1 MGSDMETSESR
12 PLAQRPELVT
22 GTGNR
27 LLGQVIGCW
36 DRLLVAATG
45 NWLLGQVIGDCE
57 GNGSMTWSRHQGR
70 SMAHDQRPRIRA
82 LAPNRAGRDHPGHAL
97 AHDGLSMSRAQAD
110 VPFFERCRET
120 RPHIDQ
126 LLRAVGA
133 ISANLEEGYG
143 RSGAADRAHFYEYAL
158 STAREARGWYF
169 KCAAALPAEVLSSRL
184 SVFTQIIRMLTKA
197 VPEVR
202 ASTTRWRP
210 RRESD
215 NKPPPEP
222 NQ

>member
-1 MGSDMETSESR
+1 MI
-12 PLAQRPELVT
+12 
-22 GTGNR
+22 N
-27 LLGQVIGCW
+27 
-36 DRLLVAATG
+36 DREYER
-45 NWLLGQVIGDCE
+45 WLRTVPAEITQDTLWR
-57 GNGSMTWSRHQGR
+57 MTAYRY
-70 SMAHDQRPRIRA
+70 A
-82 LAPNRAGRDHPGHAL
+82 LFA
-97 AHDGLSMSRAQAD
+97 MSRAQAD
-110 VPFFERCRET
+110 VSFFERCRET

>member
-1 MGSDMETSESR
+1 MI
-12 PLAQRPELVT
+12 
-22 GTGNR
+22 N
-27 LLGQVIGCW
+27 
-36 DRLLVAATG
+36 DREYER
-45 NWLLGQVIGDCE
+45 WLRTVPAEITQDTLWR
-57 GNGSMTWSRHQGR
+57 MTAYRY
-70 SMAHDQRPRIRA
+70 A
-82 LAPNRAGRDHPGHAL
+82 LFA
-97 AHDGLSMSRAQAD
+97 MSRAQAD
-110 VPFFERCRET
+110 VSFFERCRET

-126 LLRAVGA
+126 LLWAVGA

-158 STAREARGWYF
+158 STPREARGWYF

>member
-1 MGSDMETSESR
+1 MI
-12 PLAQRPELVT
+12 
-22 GTGNR
+22 N
-27 LLGQVIGCW
+27 
-36 DRLLVAATG
+36 DREYER
-45 NWLLGQVIGDCE
+45 WLRTVPAEITQDTLWR
-57 GNGSMTWSRHQGR
+57 MTAYR
-70 SMAHDQRPRIRA
+70 DA
-82 LAPNRAGRDHPGHAL
+82 LFA
-97 AHDGLSMSRAQAD
+97 MSRAQAD
-110 VPFFERCRET
+110 VSFFERCRET

>member
-1 MGSDMETSESR
+1 MI
-12 PLAQRPELVT
+12 
-22 GTGNR
+22 N
-27 LLGQVIGCW
+27 
-36 DRLLVAATG
+36 DREYER
-45 NWLLGQVIGDCE
+45 WLRTVPAEITQDTLWR
-57 GNGSMTWSRHQGR
+57 MTAYRY
-70 SMAHDQRPRIRA
+70 A
-82 LAPNRAGRDHPGHAL
+82 LFA
-97 AHDGLSMSRAQAD
+97 MSRAQAD
-110 VPFFERCRET
+110 VSFFERCRET

-158 STAREARGWYF
+158 TTAREARGWYF

>member
-1 MGSDMETSESR
+1 MI
-12 PLAQRPELVT
+12 
-22 GTGNR
+22 N
-27 LLGQVIGCW
+27 
-36 DRLLVAATG
+36 DREYER
-45 NWLLGQVIGDCE
+45 WLRTVPAEITQDTLWR
-57 GNGSMTWSRHQGR
+57 MTAYRY
-70 SMAHDQRPRIRA
+70 A
-82 LAPNRAGRDHPGHAL
+82 LFA
-97 AHDGLSMSRAQAD
+97 MSRAQAD

-202 ASTTRWRP
+202 ASKTRWRP
-210 RRESD
+210 RRETD
-215 NKPPPEP
+215 KDPPPKP
-222 NQ
+222 NE

>member
-1 MGSDMETSESR
+1 MI
-12 PLAQRPELVT
+12 
-22 GTGNR
+22 N
-27 LLGQVIGCW
+27 
-36 DRLLVAATG
+36 DREYER
-45 NWLLGQVIGDCE
+45 WLRTVPAEITQDTLWR
-57 GNGSMTWSRHQGR
+57 MTAYRY
-70 SMAHDQRPRIRA
+70 A
-82 LAPNRAGRDHPGHAL
+82 LFA
-97 AHDGLSMSRAQAD
+97 MSRAQAD
-110 VPFFERCRET
+110 VSFFERCRET

-126 LLRAVGA
+126 LLWAVGA

>member
-1 MGSDMETSESR
+1 MIND
-12 PLAQRPELVT
+12 PEYEH
-22 GTGNR
+22 
-27 LLGQVIGCW
+27 
-36 DRLLVAATG
+36 
-45 NWLLGQVIGDCE
+45 WLRTVPAEFTQDTLWR
-57 GNGSMTWSRHQGR
+57 MTAYRY
-70 SMAHDQRPRIRA
+70 A
-82 LAPNRAGRDHPGHAL
+82 LFA
-97 AHDGLSMSRAQAD
+97 MSRAQAD
-110 VPFFERCRET
+110 VQFFERCRET

-158 STAREARGWYF
+158 TTAREARGWYF